1 MMNNLKFEEVR
12 NNVKLN
18 QKKQQEKRELIL
30 KNLEQKDLKDFAI
43 KQEKRR
49 RKTEKRRRE
58 KEKRRRKKEKR

>member
-30 KNLEQKDLKDFAI
+30 KNLEQKDLKYFAI
-43 KQEKRR
+43 KQ
-49 RKTEKRRRE
+49 
-58 KEKRRRKKEKR
+58 